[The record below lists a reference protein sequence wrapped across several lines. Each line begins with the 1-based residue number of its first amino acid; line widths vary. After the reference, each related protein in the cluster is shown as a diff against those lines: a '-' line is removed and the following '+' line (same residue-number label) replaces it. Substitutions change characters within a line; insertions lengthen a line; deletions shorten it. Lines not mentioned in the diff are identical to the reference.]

1 MLNELNI
8 DIFDF
13 IFSSNIE
20 LKNGEKKKGKL
31 SVTIEHYI

>member
-20 LKNGEKKKGKL
+20 LKNGEKKLMNYAKNLIKK
-31 SVTIEHYI
+31 